1 MATKAVTKESKVTAR
16 KAAPAT
22 AKKAAPAAARKAAPA
37 AAAKSKSKTSASKIN
52 KGDAY
57 LCELCGLQVYVDEC
71 GDVLETTGLYCCDQV
86 MKKSG
91 TAKASKK

>member
-1 MATKAVTKESKVTAR
+1 MATKAATKESKATAK

-22 AKKAAPAAARKAAPA
+22 AKKAAPAT
-37 AAAKSKSKTSASKIN
+37 AAKSKAKSASKIS
-52 KGDAY
+52 KGDGY

-71 GDVLETTGLYCCDQV
+71 GDVLETTGLYCCDQA

-91 TAKASKK
+91 PAKASKK